1 MSKGYE
7 ERYLITLLSA
17 VMNQKESP
25 APLRNL
31 NWDKMFRLA
40 DYHRVAHVV
49 YYGIMGLDEE
59 IPQSIRQRFFGK
71 YLESVHR
78 VERLRSTEKQVQALL
93 ERNGINCFFLN
104 YSDSVKCYP
113 IEEMCCREFIEIGTE
128 KKYTQ
133 IIRALLWDADFE
145 ERYTEI
151 RGELYYRVPGNK
163 VLCFNQTM
171 FFSRLMQK
179 FYINLFHSMPDK
191 KGMNYIR
198 EMNASETYLFLMCR
212 LTDSY
217 ARGDISLSQI
227 MDFWVFYKNQG
238 EFFSWP
244 YIYERLKELKIEEFA
259 ERLEYL
265 ILRWFGTGAGIE
277 NVEIYDAMESY
288 IFSKGMEGREISS
301 QFLPL
306 IKTVADCYSRDRKRE
321 ELLRLIA
328 WLFPDRD
335 YMETIYPT
343 LENFSILLPYFWL
356 IRLERYFVR
365 MISSKIGE
373 KFRISKKTIFLYMW
387 RRYQE
392 VKAKDKV
399 EAEEDTREED
409 TREEDTREE
418 DIRED
423 TIEKAAEMPK

>member
-7 ERYLITLLSA
+7 ERYLMTLLSA

-31 NWDKMFRLA
+31 NWEKMFRLA

-49 YYGIMGLDEE
+49 YYGIMGLNEE

-78 VERLRSTEKQVQALL
+78 VERLRSTERQVQALL

-104 YSDSVKCYP
+104 YSDFVKCYP

-128 KKYTQ
+128 KKYAQAVRT
-133 IIRALLWDADFE
+133 LLWNADFE
-145 ERYTEI
+145 ERYTEF

-179 FYINLFHSMPDK
+179 FYIKLLHSLPNK
-191 KGMNYIR
+191 KGTNYIQ
-198 EMNASETYLFLMCR
+198 EMNASEIYLFLMCK

-244 YIYERLKELKIEEFA
+244 YIYERLKELKIDEFA

-265 ILRWFGTGAGIE
+265 ILRWFGTGTGIE

-288 IFSKGMEGREISS
+288 IFSKGTEGREISA

-306 IKTVADCYSRDRKRE
+306 IKTVADCYTRDRKRE
-321 ELLRLIA
+321 EILRLIA
-328 WLFPDRD
+328 WLFPDRE
-335 YMETIYPT
+335 YMETIYPA
-343 LENFSILLPYFWL
+343 LENTSILLPYFWL
-356 IRLERYFVR
+356 IRLGRYFVR
-365 MISSKIGE
+365 LIGSKLGD
-373 KFRISKKTIFLYMW
+373 KFRISKKTVFLLMW
-387 RRYQE
+387 KRYQK
-392 VKAKDKV
+392 VKVREKEEIEKI
-399 EAEEDTREED
+399 EEMEEDTG
-409 TREEDTREE
+409 EE
-418 DIRED
+418 DIREK
-423 TIEKAAEMPK
+423 TAEIPK

>member
-7 ERYLITLLSA
+7 ERYLMTLLSA

-31 NWDKMFRLA
+31 NWEKMFRLA

-49 YYGIMGLDEE
+49 YYGIMGLNEE

-78 VERLRSTEKQVQALL
+78 VERLRSTERQVQALL

-104 YSDSVKCYP
+104 YSDFVKCYP

-128 KKYTQ
+128 KKYAQAVRT
-133 IIRALLWDADFE
+133 LLWNADFE
-145 ERYTEI
+145 ERYTGI

-179 FYINLFHSMPDK
+179 FYIKLLHSLPNK
-191 KGMNYIR
+191 KGTNYIQ
-198 EMNASETYLFLMCR
+198 EMNASEIYLFLMCK

-227 MDFWVFYKNQG
+227 MDFWVFYKKQG

-244 YIYERLKELKIEEFA
+244 YIYERLKELKIDEFA

-265 ILRWFGTGAGIE
+265 ILRWFGTGTGIE

-288 IFSKGMEGREISS
+288 IFSKGTDGREISA

-321 ELLRLIA
+321 EILRLIA
-328 WLFPDRD
+328 WLFPDRE
-335 YMETIYPT
+335 YMETIYPA
-343 LENFSILLPYFWL
+343 LENTSILLPYFWL
-356 IRLERYFVR
+356 IRLGRYFVR
-365 MISSKIGE
+365 LIGSKLGD
-373 KFRISKKTIFLYMW
+373 KFRISKKTVFLFIW
-387 RRYQE
+387 KRYQK
-392 VKAKDKV
+392 VKV
-399 EAEEDTREED
+399 RENEEIEEMEEDTG
-409 TREEDTREE
+409 EE
-418 DIRED
+418 DIREK
-423 TIEKAAEMPK
+423 TAEIPK